1 MNDFLKQNGN
11 RFIGAHM
18 SIAGGVEN
26 AILDAEK
33 VGSSALQLF
42 VKNNNQWR
50 GPALTEANIN
60 AFFRERDRVGL
71 QKHAIIAHAGYLI
84 NLCSDK
90 PDVHAKSLVALED
103 ELKRCN
109 QLELAGL
116 VMHPGSHMGA
126 GRDAG
131 IEKIATCAKAILQ
144 RQPQGTTKLLFE
156 NTVGNGTQLGS
167 KFEDLRDILQ
177 AIDLP
182 DRTGVCLDTCH
193 TYAAGFDL
201 RTQETYNATMEH
213 FASTVGFK
221 ALCAIHLNDSLHD
234 LGERKDR
241 HEHIGKGFLGLEP
254 FRFVLNDPR
263 LANIPMVLETP
274 KEKDLAEDREN
285 LDRLRSLI
293 R

>member
-1 MNDFLKQNGN
+1 MNDFLTQNGN

-18 SIAGGVEN
+18 SIAGGVAN
-26 AILDAEK
+26 AVLDAEK
-33 VGSSALQLF
+33 VSATALQLF

-50 GPALTEANIN
+50 GPALTEQMIAD
-60 AFFRERDRVGL
+60 FFRERDRIGL
-71 QKHAIIAHAGYLI
+71 HPHAIIAHAGYLI
-84 NLCSDK
+84 NLASNK

-109 QLELAGL
+109 QLQLAGL
-116 VMHPGSHMGA
+116 VLHPGSHLGE
-126 GRDAG
+126 GREAG
-131 IEKIATCAKAILQ
+131 IEKIAKSAKAILH

-167 KFEDLRDILQ
+167 QFEDLRDILK

-182 DRTGVCLDTCH
+182 ERTGVCLDTCH

-201 RTQETYNATMEH
+201 RTEETYNETMSK
-213 FASTVGFK
+213 FDSIVGINQ
-221 ALCAIHLNDSLHD
+221 LCALHLNDSLYD
-234 LGERKDR
+234 LGMRKDR
-241 HEHIGKGFLGLEP
+241 HEHIGKGFLGLEA
-254 FRFVLNDPR
+254 FQFVLNDPR
-263 LANIPMVLETP
+263 LKNIPMVLETP

-285 LDRLRSLI
+285 LDQLRSLI